1 MKTYTLHYIP
11 EAIDDLRDIYSY
23 IAYHLQEKRTAQDQ
37 VSRIQAEIKKIKKMP
52 EQCQRVAW
60 EPWYSIGMR
69 FLPVDHYVVY
79 YEIDQDNKVVHIDR
93 VVYGGRDVEGM
104 VRKEEQE

>member
-1 MKTYTLHYIP
+1 MKTYTLHYTP

-52 EQCQRVAW
+52 EQCQRVPW
-60 EPWYSIGMR
+60 EPWHSIGMR

-93 VVYGGRDVEGM
+93 VFYGGRDVEGM
-104 VRKEEQE
+104 VRKEEQ

>member
-1 MKTYTLHYIP
+1 MKTYTLHYTP

-23 IAYHLQEKRTAQDQ
+23 IAYHLQEKGTAQDQ
-37 VSRIQAEIKKIKKMP
+37 VRRIQAEIKKIKKMP
-52 EQCQRVAW
+52 EQSQRVVW
-60 EPWYSIGMR
+60 EPWHSIGMR

-93 VVYGGRDVEGM
+93 ILYGGRDAEGM
-104 VRKEEQE
+104 VRNEEQ